1 MTANNSIERYSRQI
15 VLKEVGGQGQK
26 LLMKSKVLIIG
37 LGGLGSPVLQY
48 LAASGIGTIGL
59 ADGDKIDLSNLHRQT
74 IFSLKDVGSYKA
86 SKAKKF
92 VSAINPEINV
102 ISYKKKV
109 DLINVDKIIT
119 EYDIIVDCTD
129 NHSSKIIINDACFR
143 GEKTFVSASVSGF
156 FGQVSTY
163 KSFKVDSAG
172 IPYPSYRC
180 LKINQNNE
188 DDCDHLGVLGPVAGI
203 LGSIQAT
210 EVIKQILDQKEDLV
224 GKLLIFDGLSNR
236 MKLIKIN
243 WDESN
248 PLNGKIQ

>member
-1 MTANNSIERYSRQI
+1 MTSNNSIERYSRQI

-26 LLMKSKVLIIG
+26 LLIKSKVLIIG

-59 ADGDKIDLSNLHRQT
+59 ADGDKVDLSNLHRQT
-74 IFSLKDVGSYKA
+74 IFSLKDIGSYKA
-86 SKAKKF
+86 NKAKKF
-92 VSAINPEINV
+92 ILAINPDINV
-102 ISYKKKV
+102 FSYKKKV
-109 DLINVDKIIT
+109 DLLNVDKIIT
-119 EYDIIVDCTD
+119 DYDIIVDCTD
-129 NHSSKIIINDACFR
+129 NHSSKLIINDACFR
-143 GEKTFVSASVSGF
+143 REKTFVSASVSGF

-163 KSFKVDSAG
+163 KSFKIDNAG

-210 EVIKQILDQKEDLV
+210 EVIKQILDEKENLL

-248 PLNGKIQ
+248 SLNGKIQ

>member
-15 VLKEVGGQGQK
+15 ALQEVGGQGQK
-26 LLMKSKVLIIG
+26 LLIKSKVLIIG

-59 ADGDKIDLSNLHRQT
+59 ADGDKVDLSNLHRQT
-74 IFSLKDVGSYKA
+74 IFSLKDIGSYKA

-92 VSAINPEINV
+92 ISAINPDINV
-102 ISYKKKV
+102 FSYKKKV
-109 DLINVDKIIT
+109 DLLNVDKIIT
-119 EYDIIVDCTD
+119 DYDIIVDCTD
-129 NHSSKIIINDACFR
+129 NHSSKLIINDACFR
-143 GEKTFVSASVSGF
+143 REKTFVSASVSGF

-163 KSFKVDSAG
+163 KSFKIDNAG
-172 IPYPSYRC
+172 MPYPSYRC
-180 LKINQNNE
+180 LKISQDNE

-210 EVIKQILDQKEDLV
+210 EVIKQILDEKENLL
-224 GKLLIFDGLSNR
+224 GKLLIFDGLGNR

-248 PLNGKIQ
+248 SLNGKI

>member
-15 VLKEVGGQGQK
+15 VLKEGGGQGQK

-92 VSAINPEINV
+92 VSAINPEINI

-129 NHSSKIIINDACFR
+129 NNYRKISINDAWLSVA
-143 GEKTFVSASVSGF
+143 KNLDSASVSGF
-156 FGQVSTY
+156 FGEEC
-163 KSFKVDSAG
+163 
-172 IPYPSYRC
+172 R
-180 LKINQNNE
+180 
-188 DDCDHLGVLGPVAGI
+188 
-203 LGSIQAT
+203 
-210 EVIKQILDQKEDLV
+210 
-224 GKLLIFDGLSNR
+224 
-236 MKLIKIN
+236 
-243 WDESN
+243 
-248 PLNGKIQ
+248 

>member
-1 MTANNSIERYSRQI
+1 
-15 VLKEVGGQGQK
+15 
-26 LLMKSKVLIIG
+26 
-37 LGGLGSPVLQY
+37 
-48 LAASGIGTIGL
+48 L

-92 VSAINPEINV
+92 VSAINPEINI

-143 GEKTFVSASVSGF
+143 EEKTFVSASVSGF

-180 LKINQNNE
+180 LKIDQTNE
-188 DDCDHLGVLGPVAGI
+188 DDCDHIGVLGPVAGI

-210 EVIKQILDQKEDLV
+210 EVIKQILGEKENLL
-224 GKLLIFDGLSNR
+224 GRLLIFDGLSNR

-243 WDESN
+243 WDQNN
-248 PLNGKIQ
+248 PLNGKV

>member
-1 MTANNSIERYSRQI
+1 MTANKSIDRYSRQI
-15 VLKEVGGQGQK
+15 ILKEVGGQGQK

-59 ADGDKIDLSNLHRQT
+59 ADSDKVDLSNLHRQT
-74 IFSLKDVGSYKA
+74 IFSLKDIGFYKA

-92 VSAINPEINV
+92 ISAINPDISV
-102 ISYKKKV
+102 VSYKKRV
-109 DLINVDKIIT
+109 DLLNVDKIID
-119 EYDIIVDCTD
+119 EYEIIVDCTD
-129 NHSSKIIINDACFR
+129 NHSSKHIINDACFR
-143 GEKTFVSASVSGF
+143 RKKTFVSASVSGF

-163 KSFKVDSAG
+163 KSFKIDSDG

-188 DDCDHLGVLGPVAGI
+188 DNCDHLGVLGPIAGI

-210 EVIKQILDQKEDLV
+210 EVIKQILGEKENLLRR
-224 GKLLIFDGLSNR
+224 LLIFDGLSNR

-243 WDESN
+243 WDENN
-248 PLNGKIQ
+248 PLNGKA

>member
-1 MTANNSIERYSRQI
+1 MTANKSIDRYSRQI
-15 VLKEVGGQGQK
+15 ILKEVGGQGQK

-59 ADGDKIDLSNLHRQT
+59 ADSDKVDLSNLHRQT
-74 IFSLKDVGSYKA
+74 IFSLKDIGFYKA

-92 VSAINPEINV
+92 ISAINPDINV
-102 ISYKKKV
+102 VSYKKRV
-109 DLINVDKIIT
+109 DLLNVDKIID
-119 EYDIIVDCTD
+119 EYEIIVDCTD
-129 NHSSKIIINDACFR
+129 NHSSKLIINDACFR
-143 GEKTFVSASVSGF
+143 REKTFVSASVSGF

-163 KSFKVDSAG
+163 KSFKIDSAG
-172 IPYPSYRC
+172 MPYPSYRC

-188 DDCDHLGVLGPVAGI
+188 DNCDHLGILGPIAGI

-210 EVIKQILDQKEDLV
+210 EVIKQILGEKENLLRR
-224 GKLLIFDGLSNR
+224 LLIFDGLSNR

-243 WDESN
+243 WDENN
-248 PLNGKIQ
+248 PLNGKA

>member
-92 VSAINPEINV
+92 VSAINPEICLLYT
-102 ISYKKKV
+102 SPSPR
-109 DLINVDKIIT
+109 DRT
-119 EYDIIVDCTD
+119 RSRMP
-129 NHSSKIIINDACFR
+129 SSA
-143 GEKTFVSASVSGF
+143 
-156 FGQVSTY
+156 
-163 KSFKVDSAG
+163 
-172 IPYPSYRC
+172 
-180 LKINQNNE
+180 
-188 DDCDHLGVLGPVAGI
+188 
-203 LGSIQAT
+203 
-210 EVIKQILDQKEDLV
+210 
-224 GKLLIFDGLSNR
+224 
-236 MKLIKIN
+236 
-243 WDESN
+243 
-248 PLNGKIQ
+248 